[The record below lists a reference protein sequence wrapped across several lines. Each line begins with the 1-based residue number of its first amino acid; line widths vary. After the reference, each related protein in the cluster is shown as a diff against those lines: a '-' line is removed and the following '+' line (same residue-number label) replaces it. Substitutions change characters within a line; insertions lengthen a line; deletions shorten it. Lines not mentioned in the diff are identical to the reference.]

1 MKHRILYLLLFS
13 VVMLTSC
20 GEYNKIL
27 KSTDNELKFSY
38 AKKYFEEGKYGRS
51 ITLLQDIVPYLKG
64 TSNGE
69 EALYLLAQS
78 FFYDKDYET
87 ANQYY
92 TAYTNQYPRG
102 QYVQT
107 SRFNSAYGLFLDS
120 ADPRLDQTST
130 YKAIQGFQDFI
141 ELYPQS
147 EKVELATQSMF
158 ELQEKLAYK
167 DLLAARLYY
176 NLGNYMGNNYEACVV
191 TSREGLKSYPYSKH
205 LEEFQALIVRS
216 RYQLATQSIDEK
228 KPIRF
233 RDVIDEYFNYQN
245 MFPEGQ
251 YKKEFDRYY
260 QKASK
265 ELGQKVEELSDSDA
279 GTTDKTNK

>member
-13 VVMLTSC
+13 LVMFASC

-27 KSTDNELKFSY
+27 KSTDNELKFTY

-51 ITLLQDIVPYLKG
+51 ITLLQDVVPYLKG
-64 TSNGE
+64 SSQGE

-107 SRFNSAYGLFLDS
+107 ARFNSAYGLYLDS

-147 EKVELATQSMF
+147 DKVELATKSMF
-158 ELQEKLAYK
+158 DLQEKLAYK
-167 DLLAARLYY
+167 DLMAARLYY

-205 LEEFQALIVRS
+205 LEEFQVLIVRS
-216 RYQLATQSIDEK
+216 RFQLATQSVEEK

-233 RDVIDEYFNYQN
+233 RDVIDEYYNYQN
-245 MFPEGQ
+245 MFPEGK
-251 YKKEFDRYY
+251 YLKEFERYY
-260 QKASK
+260 KRAQR
-265 ELGQKVEELSDSDA
+265 ELGQ
-279 GTTDKTNK
+279 TTDDAALDTEIIEETK

>member
-1 MKHRILYLLLFS
+1 MKYRILYFFLLIATITF
-13 VVMLTSC
+13 TSC

-27 KSTDNELKFSY
+27 KSTDPELKFTY
-38 AKKYFEEGKYGRS
+38 AKQYFEEGKYTRS

-64 TSNGE
+64 GQYGE

-78 FFYDKDYET
+78 FFYDKDYVT

-92 TAYTNQYPRG
+92 NTYWTQYPKG

-107 SRFNSAYGLFLDS
+107 ARFNSAYGLFLDS
-120 ADPRLDQTST
+120 ADPRLDQTNT

-141 ELYPQS
+141 ERYPDS
-147 EKVELATQSMF
+147 EQVEMATSTIF

-167 DLLAARLYY
+167 DLMAARLYF

-191 TSREGLKSYPYSKH
+191 TARECLKNYPYSKY
-205 LEEFQALIVRS
+205 LEEFQALIVKS
-216 RYQLATQSIDEK
+216 RYELANQSIDEK

-233 RDVIDEYFNYQN
+233 RDVIDEYFNYLN
-245 MFPEGQ
+245 MFPEGK
-251 YKKEFDRYY
+251 YKKEFEKYY
-260 QKASK
+260 TKAEK
-265 ELGQKVEELSDSDA
+265 EAKQNPVEEVLDRR
-279 GTTDKTNK
+279 TELEQKK

>member
-13 VVMLTSC
+13 LVVFASC

-27 KSTDNELKFSY
+27 KSTDNELKYTY
-38 AKKYFEEGKYGRS
+38 AKKYFEEGKYSRS

-107 SRFNSAYGLFLDS
+107 ARFNSAYGLFLDS
-120 ADPRLDQTST
+120 PDIRLDQSNT
-130 YKAIQGFQDFI
+130 YKSIQGFQDFI

-147 EKVELATQSMF
+147 DKIELATQSMF
-158 ELQEKLAYK
+158 DLQEKLAEK
-167 DLLAARLYY
+167 DLMAARLYY

-191 TSREGLKSYPYSKH
+191 TAREGLKSYPYSKQ

-216 RYQLATQSIDEK
+216 RYQLATQSIEEK

-233 RDVIDEYFNYQN
+233 RDVIDEYYNYQN
-245 MFPEGQ
+245 MFPEGK

-260 QKASK
+260 RKASK
-265 ELGQKVEELSDSDA
+265 ELGLATDGGTDTEDDS
-279 GTTDKTNK
+279 TQQETK

>member
-13 VVMLTSC
+13 LVVFASC

-27 KSTDNELKFSY
+27 KSTDNELKYSY
-38 AKKYFEEGKYGRS
+38 AKKYFEEGKYGRA

-69 EALYLLAQS
+69 DALYLLAQS

-92 TAYTNQYPRG
+92 TAYINQYPRG

-107 SRFNSAYGLFLDS
+107 ARFNSAYGLYLDS
-120 ADPRLDQTST
+120 PDVRLDQTNT
-130 YKAIQGFQDFI
+130 YRAIQGFQDFI

-147 EKVELATQSMF
+147 EKVEIATQSMF
-158 ELQEKLAYK
+158 DLQEKLAQK
-167 DLLAARLYY
+167 DLMAARLYY

-191 TSREGLKSYPYSKH
+191 TSREGLKSYPYSKQ

-216 RYQLATQSIDEK
+216 RYQLATQSIEEK
-228 KPIRF
+228 KPVRF
-233 RDVIDEYFNYQN
+233 RDVIDEYYNYQN
-245 MFPEGQ
+245 MFPEGR

-260 QKASK
+260 RRASK
-265 ELGQKVEELSDSDA
+265 ELGLAVEGVDTSDDVIEE
-279 GTTDKTNK
+279 TK